1 VILVFVLIQEVE
13 GHILVPVIMGGRFK
27 VHPLIVIFAVLAG
40 GEIHG
45 ITGMLLAI
53 PLIPLVRETVV
64 FLRPRI
70 SFEGWCA
77 AVRGLPDPTGDAPDA
92 APRETGA

>member
-1 VILVFVLIQEVE
+1 
-13 GHILVPVIMGGRFK
+13 MGGRFK

-53 PLIPLVRETVV
+53 PLIPLVKETVV
-64 FLRPRI
+64 FLKPRL

-77 AVRGLPDPTGDAPDA
+77 AVRGPAPGNAGGDADA
-92 APRETGA
+92 AAPETGA